1 MGRSCSAAD
10 QGMRRLLHRNGN
22 TVVLSAGGG
31 LSVVGWVG
39 QGVSIDAGGTSL
51 PPHLP
56 ACGRGPYRHIG
67 EPVLNLKICL
77 PILLKSTRELN
88 F

>member
-10 QGMRRLLHRNGN
+10 QGMRRLLHHYGN
-22 TVVLSAGGG
+22 TAVLSAGGG

-39 QGVSIDAGGTSL
+39 QWVSIDAGGTSL
-51 PPHLP
+51 PPRLP
-56 ACGRGPYRHIG
+56 ALGRGPYCHIG

-77 PILLKSTRELN
+77 PILLKSTCELN